1 MSTLSIITQCQDQ
14 KGKVVGVNND
24 LSWISKRGI

>member
-14 KGKVVGVNND
+14 KGKVG
-24 LSWISKRGI
+24 GGC